1 VAGHPSLSSQLGT
14 SLLRRG
20 HRDAS
25 VLTLRSLLA
34 RATAGADAAPTSAH
48 RELFAPES
56 HDDEFFDGDLEAAV
70 RDFQQRRGLVA
81 DGLVGPQTVRALDGA
96 RWRLGD
102 RVLLYTPGHPMRG
115 DDVAALQERLVVLGV
130 LAGPVDAVFGARTDA
145 ALRDLQ
151 RGLGLE
157 PDGLCSAATLRAMQS
172 LARAVGG
179 GDPWALRQHAAV
191 AGAGRSLSGKV
202 VVLDPAHGGAN
213 PGAVAHGLREADVVL
228 DVAARVRNR
237 LAATGVEPIL
247 TRDDRDGPDD
257 VARALLADQVGADV
271 VLSLHC
277 DRSASPTASG
287 VSTFFWGD
295 DRVGAR
301 SATGHRLASLV
312 QREVVARTG
321 MVDLRT
327 HACTFDILRVTRMPA
342 VQVELGYLTNPQDA
356 ARLADPRFRDLV
368 ADALVVAVQRL
379 YLTDDDRATGTMHL
393 GDVLGYAGLRAAG
406 S

>member
-1 VAGHPSLSSQLGT
+1 MAGHRSLSSQLAT

-20 HRDAS
+20 DRDAS
-25 VLTLRSLLA
+25 VVTLRSLLA
-34 RATAGADAAPTSAH
+34 RAASGAVPAAADPRLDARPSDP
-48 RELFAPES
+48 ELF
-56 HDDEFFDGDLEAAV
+56 DDGLEAAV

-102 RVLLYTPGHPMRG
+102 RVLLHTPGHPMRG
-115 DDVAALQERLVVLGV
+115 DDVAALQERMVVLGV
-130 LAGPVDAVFGARTDA
+130 MAGPVDAVFGPRTDA

-202 VVLDPAHGGAN
+202 VVLDPAHGGPD
-213 PGAVAHGLREADVVL
+213 PGTAAHGLREADVVL
-228 DVAARVRNR
+228 DVAARVRDR

-277 DRSASPTASG
+277 DGSASPTASG

-301 SATGHRLASLV
+301 SATGQRLASLV

-321 MVDLRT
+321 MPDLRT

-342 VQVELGYLTNPQDA
+342 VQVELGYLTNPHDA

-379 YLTDDDRATGTMHL
+379 YLMEDDRATGTMHL

-406 S
+406 G